1 MKNFLPKQYKLDSKI
16 KLNHS
21 YLVEQFSDY
30 SKIFKKASLETIFE
44 ALNKKRSLFI

>member
-1 MKNFLPKQYKLDSKI
+1 MKSFLPNQYKRDNKI

-30 SKIFKKASLETIFE
+30 SKILRKLKML
-44 ALNKKRSLFI
+44 